1 MFTTGLSIGPCGL
14 FCAFSTLSKENKQI
28 LAQLNPPGI
37 PRFEKLPV
45 VIVGCPIDVLQ
56 KKLIDGQV
64 VPVAGDK
71 PVDPEDIEDAPSD
84 GEQNDAE
91 PVIVED
97 TYIGDDLGKQV
108 NSFLEF
114 IRDQRSKL
122 GNE

>member
-1 MFTTGLSIGPCGL
+1 MGPCGL

-28 LAQLNPPGI
+28 LAQLNPPGV

-71 PVDPEDIEDAPSD
+71 PVDPDEIEDMQSD
-84 GEQNDAE
+84 GEQIDTE
-91 PVIVED
+91 PIIVED

-122 GNE
+122 GSE

>member
-1 MFTTGLSIGPCGL
+1 M
-14 FCAFSTLSKENKQI
+14 
-28 LAQLNPPGI
+28 

-71 PVDPEDIEDAPSD
+71 LVDPEEVEDELSD
-84 GEQNDAE
+84 KEQNGAE
-91 PVIVED
+91 PVLVED
-97 TYIGDDLGKQV
+97 TYVGDDLGKQV

-122 GNE
+122 GSE